1 MRKIILFIATS
12 LDGYIA
18 RENGSIDWL
27 FSDQDYGYSN
37 FMKRIDTLL
46 IGGKTFRQ
54 MLSFNDTSTSHLR
67 NFVFTRSP
75 HTDVPDYFTLVS
87 QDIPGFTENLKKEK
101 QGRDIWL
108 VGGAEIISQLQR
120 HQLIDEFIISIHP
133 IILGRGIPLFRD
145 IGSSQTFQMVRC
157 QRYSTGL
164 VQLVYRKENGVKK

>member
-37 FMKRIDTLL
+37 FMQRIDNLL

-54 MLSFNDTSTSHLR
+54 MLSFNDNSTSHLR

-75 HTDVPDYFTLVS
+75 QTDVPDYFTLVNR
-87 QDIPGFTENLKKEK
+87 DIAGFTEKLKNEK

-108 VGGAEIISQLQR
+108 VGGAEIISQLLS
-120 HQLIDEFIISIHP
+120 HLLIDEFIISIHP

-145 IGSSQTFQMVRC
+145 IGASHTFQMVRC

-164 VQLVYRKENGVKK
+164 VQVVYRKQNEGKK